1 VTKNWGPITVGTVL
15 EWFAVQM
22 QSAVF
27 RDVPVSRPSWRGWPA
42 DAKVH
47 RFDAIAIAA
56 EEPCVEAWDEGE
68 FEALVGADV
77 VRPIVARGYADR
89 PVFGQL
95 AVGSALL
102 ARSYP
107 SHGLLR
113 PTALVAPGQ
122 ATPNTAPAYWAR
134 GYEIVAVPRELLP

>member
-1 VTKNWGPITVGTVL
+1 VAKNWDPITVGTVL
-15 EWFAVQM
+15 EWFAVLT

-42 DAKVH
+42 DARIH
-47 RFDAIAIAA
+47 CFDAIAISA
-56 EEPCVEAWDEGE
+56 EEPRVEEWDEGE
-68 FEALVGADV
+68 FEALVGADL
-77 VRPIVARGYADR
+77 VRPVIARGYADR

-113 PTALVAPGQ
+113 PTALVAPGHD
-122 ATPNTAPAYWAR
+122 TPNTAPAYWAR